1 MADGQSGE
9 QESFLSS
16 NEDQQTQEDTK
27 ISRKSAELL
36 VISDDDD
43 EIEIVK
49 VKTRR
54 QEPKAADRETNK
66 ELSKN
71 QLGSE
76 SPRDQTC
83 SVCLGEFDNK
93 AFLDQCFRIL

>member
-1 MADGQSGE
+1 MADGQSCE

-16 NEDQQTQEDTK
+16 GGDQQTQEDTK
-27 ISRKSAELL
+27 ISRKRAELL

-54 QEPKAADRETNK
+54 QDEKAADRETDK